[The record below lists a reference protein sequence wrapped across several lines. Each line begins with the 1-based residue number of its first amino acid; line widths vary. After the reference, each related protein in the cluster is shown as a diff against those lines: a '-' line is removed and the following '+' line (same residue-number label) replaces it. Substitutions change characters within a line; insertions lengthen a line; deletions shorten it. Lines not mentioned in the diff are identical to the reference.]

1 MKKTPNTI
9 IPLKQ
14 WSINIS
20 IIKNSLLWV
29 QLLVTSL
36 LSSSYILF
44 LLVGLNLFEQQWE
57 DIPASFMV
65 ALTISGGLFAA
76 LSLVTLI
83 MLRHGIATV
92 YVLKDEHIEQHTLS
106 SRAKKTAGLFGLLAM
121 FSGSNAGYTVA
132 GASLLARSREQIAVK
147 WSDVV
152 SLDVFPKNKEIHINN
167 EWHTTMQ
174 VVCPAESFESIVQ
187 FIRDKTLNQTQQKQG
202 AKNKETPFAFKVMLS
217 FLSLI
222 FGLFLLPRLPIHYV
236 GIFSIASTVF
246 ALFSL
251 WSSGLKQRIFAAIL
265 SLLPI
270 IGCTLA
276 FIMGEVDMQQSGAIY
291 ALFIELI
298 LLGFFQFLGLGIVFK
313 YIK

>member
-1 MKKTPNTI
+1 MT
-9 IPLKQ
+9 IPLEQ

-20 IIKNSLLWV
+20 IIKNSLLWF
-29 QLLVTSL
+29 QLLITSL
-36 LSSSYILF
+36 LSSSFILF
-44 LLVGLNLFEQQWE
+44 LLIGLNLFEQQWE

-65 ALTISGGLFAA
+65 ALTISGGLFTA
-76 LSLVTLI
+76 LSLVALI
-83 MLRHGIATV
+83 MFRHGIPTL
-92 YVLKDEHIEQHTLS
+92 YVLKDKHIEQHTLS
-106 SRAKKTAGLFGLLAM
+106 GGGATKTVGLLGILGI
-121 FSGSNAGYTVA
+121 FSGNNAAYTA
-132 GASLLARSREQIAVK
+132 TGASLLARSREQIAVEWK
-147 WSDVV
+147 DVV
-152 SLDVFPKNKEIHINN
+152 SLDVFPKNKEIYINN

-174 VVCPAESFESIVQ
+174 VVCPVESFEPIVQ
-187 FIRDKTLNQTQQKQG
+187 FIRDKTIHKIEKKQ
-202 AKNKETPFAFKVMLS
+202 ASKNKETPFAFKVMLS

-251 WSSGLKQRIFAAIL
+251 WSSGLKQRILAAIL

-276 FIMGEVDMQQSGAIY
+276 FIMGEVTMQQSGAIY
-291 ALFIELI
+291 ALLIELF